1 VCACTQINKHACI
14 VHVHTHT
21 YLYCAYSI
29 PGGTT
34 WEFCDV
40 ETAALDSAGTTTHKM
55 VDKRF
60 VVRSRVD
67 EAHVTA
73 RHVGLRST
81 GLGGREVVMTED
93 RAREVIMMSALQV
106 DPQEFGRYARITYG
120 NQQQQRDTYIRK
132 V

>member
-1 VCACTQINKHACI
+1 M
-14 VHVHTHT
+14 
-21 YLYCAYSI
+21 
-29 PGGTT
+29 
-34 WEFCDV
+34 DR
-40 ETAALDSAGTTTHKM
+40 AGTTTHEM

-93 RAREVIMMSALQV
+93 RANEVIVMAALQV
-106 DPQEFGRYARITYG
+106 DSQEFGRYARIAYG
-120 NQQQQRDTYIRK
+120 NRQQQRDTYVRK